1 MNRAETDDVISVCP
15 FLC

>member
-1 MNRAETDDVISVCP
+1 MNRAATDDVISVCP

>member
-1 MNRAETDDVISVCP
+1 VNRAETDDVISVCP